1 MGKRRSKRSLKGFR
15 ARRLGDVR
23 HLARCRERFGGPPIE
38 GDFESMVFVDG
49 RALGKQLGLTNA
61 EREQYKVCTIKP
73 FDKTEAELRAIRLAK
88 KRERE
93 RLRRRERGAKARASI
108 GKPWLSAGISKSA
121 WYKRRANETE
131 RGRHR
136 ETERGRHRETER
148 GRHRETERGRHRETE
163 RGRHRETERGRHET
177 ERGLPSSITPG
188 TLSLPPTFLHPVPTA
203 VLHLAPPEPVAPPN
217 GRQREFATPALPHHT
232 RPAEPNG
239 GSSQSLTDQNC
250 VHGADAGEAPTWKV
264 SKVVGLGRR
273 PWTKPTIVD
282 EALAPGLAVFRDRRA
297 QP

>member
-136 ETERGRHRETER
+136 ETERGRH
-148 GRHRETERGRHRETE
+148 
-163 RGRHRETERGRHET
+163 ET

-203 VLHLAPPEPVAPPN
+203 VLHLVPPEPVAPPN
-217 GRQREFATPALPHHT
+217 GRQREFAIPALPHHT

-239 GSSQSLTDQNC
+239 GSSQSLMDQNC